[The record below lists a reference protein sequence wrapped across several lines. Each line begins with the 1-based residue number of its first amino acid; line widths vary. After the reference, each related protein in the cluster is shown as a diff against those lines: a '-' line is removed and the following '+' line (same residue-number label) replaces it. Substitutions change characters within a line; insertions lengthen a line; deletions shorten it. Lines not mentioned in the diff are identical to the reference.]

1 MNKGNFL
8 IILYTLLLIITIIKF
23 NSYINK
29 LDLND
34 YNYVNEEIINKTN
47 YKDELL
53 ILKNVAAV
61 KKNVYIYKN
70 ISGKKDWYLDKTSES
85 GYNNTYFVLDNIKT
99 LNYSLNKKYFENK
112 VKFKQV
118 KFKNSSIFYG
128 NEIKNYKYFDDESN
142 YTDLDSYISNTNK
155 KIAKIKR
162 DKFIVIDDYK
172 LYKGSNY
179 YNPKI
184 GDVLITYYTF
194 SPNNL
199 YFFGNF
205 KNLKQNNYKVIF
217 DVNNNFFITIFLKS
231 KVIIIIF
238 LFINVILFFIILLLK
253 KLYQLKNFTLNFI
266 PFFNEYFA
274 YSDKFYFN
282 SVILLIMIGFICLDK
297 YYFAVIAFIPL
308 LIEREIDYY
317 SI

>member
-8 IILYTLLLIITIIKF
+8 IILYALLLIVTIVKF
-23 NSYINK
+23 NNYIDK

-53 ILKNVAAV
+53 ILKNIAAV
-61 KKNVYIYKN
+61 KRNIYIYKDM
-70 ISGKKDWYLDKTSES
+70 SGKRDWYLDKTSES
-85 GYNNTYFVLDNIKT
+85 GYNNAYFVLDNIKT
-99 LNYSLNKKYFENK
+99 SNYSLNKKYFENK
-112 VKFKQV
+112 IKFKQV
-118 KFKNSSIFYG
+118 KFKSNSIFYG
-128 NEIKNYKYFDDESN
+128 NEIKNYKYFNDENN
-142 YTDLDSYISNTNK
+142 YTDLDSYVSSTNK
-155 KIAKIKR
+155 RIAKIKR

-179 YNPKI
+179 YSPKI

-194 SPNNL
+194 SPENL

-217 DVNNNFFITIFLKS
+217 DVSNNFFITIFLKS

-238 LFINVILFFIILLLK
+238 LFINIMLFFIVLLLK

-282 SVILLIMIGFICLDK
+282 SVILLIIIGFVCLDK
-297 YYFAVIAFIPL
+297 YYFAIITLIPL
-308 LIEREIDYY
+308 LIKREIDYY